1 MTRYRSLDLND
12 TNVICKLVALDTD
25 MSQFHYLCLEQ
36 GPLFKLIFDEFVTD
50 AHRKGLQQKQ
60 PGMPGCP
67 PHVSHIA
74 RVYWK
79 PQIEKSQITAIQTLF
94 TKFQVQWHELFS
106 KFNAKFYFPRAEPS
120 LPTPWTALNTQLMTL
135 ATSICAICSKLGN
148 SKDMFLAASDDI
160 PQYTVIDRTRPR
172 RPLDALLL
180 SLAQLSSSGCGAALS
195 TAATTPAGAC
205 PAAAR
210 PHSRTTRGTRSRHAP
225 PPVATETA

>member
-1 MTRYRSLDLND
+1 MTEAPLTARSTKRINHTGNADMTRYRSLDLND

-79 PQIEKSQITAIQTLF
+79 PQIEKSQISAIQTLF

-120 LPTPWTALNTQLMTL
+120 VPSPWTRLNNELMTL
-135 ATSICAICSKLGN
+135 ATNICAICLQLTGD
-148 SKDMFLAASDDI
+148 KDMFLVSPHEV
-160 PQYTVIDRTRPR
+160 PQYTVIDRERER
-172 RPLDALLL
+172 KRQRLDDLMQ
-180 SLAQLSSSGCGAALS
+180 SLAQLSESESCV
-195 TAATTPAGAC
+195 
-205 PAAAR
+205 
-210 PHSRTTRGTRSRHAP
+210 SRTDQSGS
-225 PPVATETA
+225 